1 MNVRFFQLGS
11 LVLMGLVLVGCG
23 SKEST
28 PAASIDAKGTGESA
42 SGTQATAA
50 KVEPP
55 EAVVTAF
62 LESLRN
68 GNDAVAGALLTD
80 VARVETQKHGLKV
93 QPPGTPD
100 MTYQIGQTE
109 MMEPNGAHVGS
120 VWTNK
125 LEDGSAESFEV
136 IWVLRRETQGWRIAG
151 MATPAMGPDSDPLFF
166 NFEDPADLLQTWENA
181 EGTLAENE
189 AQPNGQPAP
198 TGDGQ
203 FVPQESGQFVPQ
215 TTGQFAPQD
224 STQFAPQNNNGQ
236 FVPQGTTDFVPQG
249 GPIERS
255 ANGDQNPLRR

>member
-1 MNVRFFQLGS
+1 MKVRFFQLGS
-11 LVLMGLVLVGCG
+11 LVLMGLMLVGCG

-28 PAASIDAKGTGESA
+28 PAASIDATGTGESA
-42 SGTQATAA
+42 SPTPATTAN
-50 KVEPP
+50 VEPP

-80 VARVETQKHGLKV
+80 KARVETQKHGLKV

-109 MMEPNGAHVGS
+109 LMEPNGAHVGS

-125 LEDGSAESFEV
+125 LEDGTPESFEV
-136 IWVLRRETQGWRIAG
+136 IWVLRRESQGWRIAG
-151 MATPAMGPDSDPLFF
+151 MATPAMGPDSEPLFF

-181 EGTLAENE
+181 EGTLADTEP
-189 AQPNGQPAP
+189 QPNGQTAP
-198 TGDGQ
+198 QGDGQ

-224 STQFAPQNNNGQ
+224 NTQFAPQNNNGQ
-236 FVPQGTTDFVPQG
+236 FVPRESTEFSPQG

-255 ANGDQNPLRR
+255 ASGDQNPLRR

>member
-11 LVLMGLVLVGCG
+11 LVLTGLLLIGCG

-28 PAASIDAKGTGESA
+28 PPASIEAPGTGA
-42 SGTQATAA
+42 SGSQTAATGA

-55 EAVVTAF
+55 EAIVKAF

-100 MTYQIGQTE
+100 MTYEIGQTE
-109 MMEPNGAHVGS
+109 LMESHGAHVGS

-125 LEDGSAESFEV
+125 LEDGSVESFEV
-136 IWVLRRETQGWRIAG
+136 IWVLRREAQGWRIAG
-151 MATPAMGPDSDPLFF
+151 MATPAMGPDSEPLFF
-166 NFEDPADLLQTWENA
+166 NFEDPADLLQTWEEA

-189 AQPNGQPAP
+189 LPAKDPAAAQGS
-198 TGDGQ
+198 GQ
-203 FVPQESGQFVPQ
+203 FVPQESGQFAPQ
-215 TTGQFAPQD
+215 TTGQFAPREN
-224 STQFAPQNNNGQ
+224 TQFAPQNNNGQ
-236 FVPQGTTDFVPQG
+236 FVPQGTNEFVPQG

-255 ANGDQNPLRR
+255 AYGDENPLRR